1 MLAVVGVL
9 VYLYVSAGAS
19 IVSTWRLA
27 ASNRAHVAS
36 LQRQNRQLRDAL
48 TQLHRPN
55 TIIEEGR
62 GLGMVRS
69 GEVGFF
75 ETGLPNN

>member
-1 MLAVVGVL
+1 MLGVVCVL

-27 ASNRAHVAS
+27 ASNRGRVAS
-36 LQRQNRQLRDAL
+36 MESQNRELRDAL
-48 TQLHRPN
+48 SRLRQPN
-55 TIIEEGR
+55 TIIEAGR
-62 GLGMVRS
+62 RLGLQRP
-69 GEVGFF
+69 GEVSFF

>member
-1 MLAVVGVL
+1 MLVVVAVL

-19 IVSTWRLA
+19 IVSTWRA
-27 ASNRAHVAS
+27 ASTHRARVATME
-36 LQRQNRQLRDAL
+36 RQNRELRDAL
-48 TQLHRPN
+48 TRLRQPS

-62 GLGMVRS
+62 RLGMTRA

-75 ETGLPNN
+75 ETNLPNN